1 MKNYLKKMF
10 ALVTMLFIGMTLFAQ
25 SAADTPV
32 VDPAIFDLIYN
43 WVFGYIPA
51 KTLAVIF
58 TVCWIL
64 EYVITYV
71 KWTPANSTVAFI
83 WNGLKKIV
91 SFLAKK
97 KTK

>member
-1 MKNYLKKMF
+1 MKNYLKKIF
-10 ALVTMLFIGMTLFAQ
+10 ALVAMLFIGMALFAQ
-25 SAADTPV
+25 TETPV

-43 WVFGYIPA
+43 WVFGYVPA
-51 KTLAVIF
+51 KTLAVIL

-64 EYVITYV
+64 EYVITYI
-71 KWTPANSTVAFI
+71 KWTPANSTIAFI
-83 WNGLKKIV
+83 WNGLKKMV